1 MELGNSLTIQDRTSK
16 MVILNT
22 TESETGPMSDTTKRP
37 GRRPRRGTP
46 MPRTGFTA
54 FPEQIL
60 FYLLLSGHQRAV
72 SAGVQIAPSI
82 MAGLSDDH
90 KAMMNQAK
98 WMTMRAREILEADTK
113 PGDDEVSHD
122 DVLRYALEHRDEL
135 EANYQ
140 ERKD

>member
-1 MELGNSLTIQDRTSK
+1 
-16 MVILNT
+16 
-22 TESETGPMSDTTKRP
+22 
-37 GRRPRRGTP
+37 

-82 MAGLSDDH
+82 MANLSDEH
-90 KAMMNQAK
+90 RAMMEQAK
-98 WMTMRAREILEADTK
+98 WMSMRARQILEADAR

-122 DVLRYALEHRDEL
+122 DVLRYALEHRDQL
-135 EANYQ
+135 EFEYQ
-140 ERKD
+140 ERK